1 MYSRTSSVSGVELIK
16 MPYVNITL
24 SIMILSIVASIGSA
38 DVINITTSTDSFDLY
53 SNSNN
58 ALFDDSSGN
67 FSSTDLAAV
76 HATLNAWGV
85 ETDGVITILP
95 ITTSA
100 GFSLLTLVDQE
111 LGFGD
116 TGIDASVSLSSTG
129 PSSLGMYIND
139 YDQEVWTLIEPPF
152 GSQTI
157 GALFVWGGDGS
168 GDAFAWTGLSAG
180 DALSY
185 TFVDNGAL
193 GTALSAETFQFVS
206 WGDNGWD
213 VVSTNAFKND
223 GTSVFTGMVI
233 PAPPVAIAL
242 FTFAFGYTRRR
253 H

>member
-1 MYSRTSSVSGVELIK
+1 MQYINT
-16 MPYVNITL
+16 TL
-24 SIMILSIVASIGSA
+24 STIILSGFASIVSA
-38 DVINITTSTDSFDLY
+38 DVINITTGTDSFDLY

-58 ALFDDSSGN
+58 ALFDDASGD
-67 FSSTDLAAV
+67 FSSTDLAEI
-76 HATLNAWGV
+76 HTTLNSWGI
-85 ETDGVITILP
+85 ETDGMITILP
-95 ITTSA
+95 MTTSA

-116 TGIDASVSLSSTG
+116 TGIDASVSLSSTS

-139 YDQEVWTLIEPPF
+139 YDQEVWTLIDPPF
-152 GSQTI
+152 GSQTL

-168 GDAFAWTGLSAG
+168 GDAFAWTGLAVG

-185 TFVDNGAL
+185 SFVDNGAV
-193 GTALSAETFQFVS
+193 GTALNAETFQFVS
-206 WGDNGWD
+206 WVDDDWEVILTNG
-213 VVSTNAFKND
+213 FKND

-242 FTFAFGYTRRR
+242 FTIGFGYTRRR